1 MSRQTP
7 PETPEGPSETLP
19 ELHLLGKAGAGKTTL
34 FRALTG
40 QGQIGTGFRPQT
52 RQAEAFDLPPE
63 APVLRLVDHPALE
76 LAALPPGA
84 ALLAV
89 ARQDDP
95 VQAPLAAVLGQL
107 RRTQRGLRVALA
119 LTGAERVPDAAARAR
134 VAAAIRA
141 ELSRAAGG
149 PLPSVELGL
158 APDGALQGLPDLIE
172 ALSALLPGAAGQAFA
187 AAERDAEAQAFA
199 LHQPL
204 ILRHAAGA
212 GTVDLLPVLGAVG
225 VPAAQAAMLTALA
238 RAMGVAWTRQRAAMF
253 ASALGAG
260 ALARMGAGFALRQGA
275 KLVPVV
281 GQTLGAAAA
290 GAASGALTWALGRA
304 AHAWL
309 WAEARGERMDE
320 AALRTLF
327 ARALHEGAR
336 RAAGGGRGDARG

>member
-1 MSRQTP
+1 MSPHTSP
-7 PETPEGPSETLP
+7 DPIP

-40 QGQIGTGFRPQT
+40 QGQIGSGFRPQT
-52 RQAEAFDLPPE
+52 RQAETFDLPPE
-63 APVLRLVDHPALE
+63 APVLRLVDHPALD
-76 LAALPPGA
+76 AAAFPGGA
-84 ALLAV
+84 AVLAV
-89 ARQDDP
+89 ARLDDP
-95 VQAPLAAVLGQL
+95 VQAPLAAALGGL
-107 RRTQRGLRVALA
+107 RRSRRGLRVALA
-119 LTGAERVPDAAARAR
+119 LTGAERVPDPAARAR

-141 ELSRAAGG
+141 DLSRAAGG
-149 PLPSVELGL
+149 PLPMVELGL
-158 APDGALQGLPDLIE
+158 EPDGQLLGLSDLIE
-172 ALSALLPGAAGQAFA
+172 ILSALLPGAAGQAFA
-187 AAERDAEAQAFA
+187 TAERDAEALAFA
-199 LHQPL
+199 THQPL

-212 GTVDLLPVLGAVG
+212 GAADLLPVLGAIG
-225 VPAAQAAMLTALA
+225 VPAAQGAMLTALA
-238 RAMGVAWTRQRAAMF
+238 RAMGVSWTRQRAAMF

-309 WAEARGERMDE
+309 WSEARGQRMDE
-320 AALRTLF
+320 AALRSLF

-336 RAAGGGRGDARG
+336 RAAGHSDARG